1 MIAKFNLYDFI
12 ANLVPGL
19 TFLWVLE
26 RLAKFTGR
34 DSPIPMTGQLAETSV
49 LIILSY
55 VTGLMLQALA
65 ERITEKQILVY
76 FWGGFPSARWL
87 LPDDPKFSAAYKKRI
102 LDLITERFKVAV
114 EPEFPKDIAPEYKR
128 RICLKK
134 NQELFYL
141 CYSYVDN
148 LSPRPQIFNA
158 QYGLFRCLLTTF
170 ALLCGLALLLGL
182 LNFVSPAPTPK
193 PFLIHAAVFACLT
206 WMSYLRCQKRGE
218 DFAKAIYDLFI
229 SGAAKAASD
238 HANS

>member
-26 RLAKFTGR
+26 RLGKLAGW
-34 DSPIPMTGQLAETSV
+34 DSPIPMSGQLAETSV

-65 ERITEKQILVY
+65 ERITEKQILLH

-87 LPDDPKFSAAYKKRI
+87 LPNDPKFSAAYKQRI
-102 LDLITERFKVAV
+102 LDLIAERFKVSTD
-114 EPEFPKDIAPEYKR
+114 PDLPKHAAPEEQR
-128 RICLKK
+128 DLRLKK

-141 CYSYVDN
+141 CYNYVDN
-148 LSPRPQIFNA
+148 LNPRP
-158 QYGLFRCLLTTF
+158 CLLTTF
-170 ALLCGLALLLGL
+170 GL
-182 LNFVSPAPTPK
+182 LFALTVSLGAWNYLFQKPTPQA
-193 PFLIHAAVFACLT
+193 FAIHAAVFACLT
-206 WMSYLRCQKRGE
+206 WLSYVRCQKRGE

-229 SGAAKAASD
+229 SGAAKAGSE
-238 HANS
+238 HSTTTS